1 MYRNYL
7 KSILDLILCLLL
19 FPLFLPIIF
28 IIYFILLIQIG
39 SPIFVQKRPGLH
51 NKFFNLY
58 KFKTIIDKNC
68 KGFKNKKKLFMFG
81 SFLRSTGLD
90 ELPQLI
96 NVLKGEI
103 SFVGPRPLRI
113 KYLKIPAFRKHVRN
127 KCKPGITGLAQIE
140 VFKIKKRQ
148 INQKWKKNFKLDK
161 YYFHNLS
168 FLLDMKIL
176 ILTFFKFLSLSK
188 KIDLTKEP
196 KLLDKYIN

>member
-1 MYRNYL
+1 MYRNFL
-7 KSILDLILCLLL
+7 KGIFDLILCLILL
-19 FPLFLPIIF
+19 PLFLPIML

-51 NKFFNLY
+51 NKLFNLY

-68 KGFKNKKKLFMFG
+68 KGYKSKKKVFRFG
-81 SFLRSTGLD
+81 IFLRSTGLD

-103 SFVGPRPLRI
+103 SLVGPRPLRI

-140 VFKIKKRQ
+140 VFKIKKSQ
-148 INQKWKKNFKLDK
+148 INQKWKKNFKLDE
-161 YYFHNLS
+161 YYFYNLS
-168 FLLDMKIL
+168 FLLDMKVIF
-176 ILTFFKFLSLSK
+176 LTFLKFLTLSK